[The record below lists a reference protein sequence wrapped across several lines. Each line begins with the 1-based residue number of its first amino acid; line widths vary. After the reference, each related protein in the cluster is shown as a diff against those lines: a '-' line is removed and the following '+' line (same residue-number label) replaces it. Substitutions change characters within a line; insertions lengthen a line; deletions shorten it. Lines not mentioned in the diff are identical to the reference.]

1 MDSPPPRKDYYSV
14 LGVPRDSSDEA
25 IKARY
30 RQLAMDLHPDRCAA
44 GDSSSVE
51 RFKAVSEAY
60 KVLSDS
66 GQRRIL
72 DEYLEGRRFAGARL
86 RGDEGFLDRLAGIR
100 RPRPPPGSR
109 KGGFSSSRAFHLVEI
124 ALSPRVL
131 VMGIGLAFMTY
142 IALGPREDRGHSND
156 LLVPAWYNQRCVSL
170 DRFLHFQCGFN
181 VISNLHPSPHRLH
194 RTKRWETP
202 APWNPDYRAA
212 GSEHHAKVSKYHVFE
227 SAPPASRRM
236 GGAGSNDPV

>member
-156 LLVPAWYNQRCVSL
+156 LLVPAWYNQR
-170 DRFLHFQCGFN
+170 
-181 VISNLHPSPHRLH
+181 
-194 RTKRWETP
+194 TKRWETP